1 MNTEMQDYFSHFS
14 FYIINCQ
21 FFMPIPNFQL
31 LIYKVGG
38 RAGHA
43 GVRYRSRA
51 AAEKEIHFNNP
62 SASAAPAPSSRP
74 FLSLPHPSIRF

>member
-1 MNTEMQDYFSHFS
+1 
-14 FYIINCQ
+14 
-21 FFMPIPNFQL
+21 
-31 LIYKVGG
+31 VGG

-51 AAEKEIHFNNP
+51 AAEKEIHFSNP

-74 FLSLPHPSIRF
+74 FLSLPLGWKSDKYEAIKTPGSFIELAVARLLGF